1 MTPTDEDVVIDVDVA
16 EEESVVE
23 GPRRA
28 HLRVSRVD
36 PWSVMKTSFILSLG
50 VGIVVIVAIVLLWM
64 ILTAFGVFEAINK
77 TVNDVAG
84 SSTSFDVMELISFGR
99 VFGYSLVLA
108 AFEVVMTS
116 ALATLIAA
124 IYNVTSGFTGGF
136 EVTLSED

>member
-1 MTPTDEDVVIDVDVA
+1 MTPTDEDVVIEVV
-16 EEESVVE
+16 EEEPATE

-84 SSTSFDVMELISFGR
+84 SSTSFDLMELISFGR

-116 ALATLIAA
+116 ALATLVAA

>member
-1 MTPTDEDVVIDVDVA
+1 MTRTDEDVAIEVVD
-16 EEESVVE
+16 EEPSAQ
-23 GPRRA
+23 GPRQA

-50 VGIVVIVAIVLLWM
+50 VGIVVVVAIILLWM

-99 VFGYSLVLA
+99 IMGYSLVLA

-124 IYNVTSGFTGGF
+124 IYNVTSSFTGGY